1 MLSATQRKWE
11 RQRQMM
17 VRIGR
22 LRASNNAGDEP
33 IIQAL
38 IDHFGLAGDEPL
50 DGLTHLDVRMAL
62 TTQLETVFQNWK
74 LVRSQVGACN
84 VMLPCEV
91 YLMSCAQEWE
101 QTNAIGDAAVGK
113 VDNTAI
119 ANGDT

>member
-74 LVRSQVGACN
+74 LVRSQVGASN
-84 VMLPCEV
+84 VIYRVVVFIHCVANRSGSKQML
-91 YLMSCAQEWE
+91 
-101 QTNAIGDAAVGK
+101 
-113 VDNTAI
+113 
-119 ANGDT
+119 